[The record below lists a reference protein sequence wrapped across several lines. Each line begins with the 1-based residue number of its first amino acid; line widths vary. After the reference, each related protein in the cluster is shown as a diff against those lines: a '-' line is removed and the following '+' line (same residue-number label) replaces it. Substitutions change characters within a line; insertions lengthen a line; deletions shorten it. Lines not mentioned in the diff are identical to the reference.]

1 MKQYKTALL
10 ALTSYIVS
18 GCSPLTSSPYDG
30 KYQLELTLHE
40 VQTNLDDLRHDVN
53 SFRSELMIVDG
64 RMKHHEDA
72 LVALKNYELE
82 KTKTKIEQ
90 LASDIQA
97 LEKKWNAAEK
107 SRIADSGELKQLTSH
122 AKETSLALMQFKDRI
137 GELEQDLISGQ
148 RRFEEISKLK
158 GNIDSLTKSLRAA
171 DLKIYKVRSGDSL
184 EKIAKINKTTVE
196 KIKKFNSIDQ
206 DLIVV
211 GQELKIPSE

>member
-1 MKQYKTALL
+1 MKKPFVLF
-10 ALTSYIVS
+10 ALTSYLVS

-40 VQTNLDDLRHDVN
+40 VQTSLDDLRHDVN
-53 SFRSELMIVDG
+53 SFRSELLIVDG

-82 KTKTKIEQ
+82 KAKTKIEQ

-97 LEKKWNAAEK
+97 LEKKWTTAEK
-107 SRIADSGELKQLTSH
+107 NRVADSSELKQLATH
-122 AKETSLALMQFKDRI
+122 AKETSMALTQFKDRI
-137 GELEQDLISGQ
+137 GELEQDLIAGQ

-158 GNIDSLTKSLRAA
+158 GNIDSLAKSLRGV
-171 DLKIYKVRSGDSL
+171 DLKTYKVRSGDSL
-184 EKIAKINKTTVE
+184 EKIAKLNKVSVD
-196 KIKKFNSIDQ
+196 KLKKQNGIEQ